1 MYYESIL
8 LAEEILLMLFML
20 VSVIG
25 MTTLLLILRKYR

>member
-20 VSVIG
+20 LSCIG
-25 MTTLLLILRKYR
+25 MTTLLILLRKYR